1 MEWISGRNIAISSLV
16 SRRFL
21 NHIWLGRLV
30 WGVLTEC
37 VISFI
42 ELLREQNFT
51 NIFPNISSFLKT
63 GSWRGWWWRRRR
75 WGWWW
80 WRSWSEVPRDI
91 WEKDS
96 ASKINY
102 LPKNWHVPWKIV
114 FGKLFSFFF
123 WTDPF
128 RGDMLVCRGVAL
140 VTRTKGRMKS
150 NEMEWYTT
158 PNLNLWYNLASPKK
172 SMVSLVPLSVE
183 IMNSRYFKL
192 KSLILSSERRPGL
205 GWASNWSPPNHSLGW
220 GDASS
225 VVITRIIT

>member
-1 MEWISGRNIAISSLV
+1 MCYKFQRVVAWTKFHQHFSKHFVIFENRQLTGMMVTTTTMRMMMMKKLV
-16 SRRFL
+16 GSAQRY
-21 NHIWLGRLV
+21 LGKGQCIENQLPSQKLTCPLKNSV
-30 WGVLTEC
+30 W
-37 VISFI
+37 
-42 ELLREQNFT
+42 
-51 NIFPNISSFLKT
+51 KT
-63 GSWRGWWWRRRR
+63 
-75 WGWWW
+75 
-80 WRSWSEVPRDI
+80 I
-91 WEKDS
+91 
-96 ASKINY
+96 
-102 LPKNWHVPWKIV
+102 
-114 FGKLFSFFF
+114 SFFF